1 MSTNPSA
8 KIFDQLLA
16 RVQSYLPESNLEIL
30 KKAYQFSQRA
40 HQDQWRSAGD
50 PYITHP
56 LEVANIL
63 SFFHLDLPT
72 LAAALLHDVLEDT
85 RTSAETLKK
94 EFGEE
99 IARLVEGVTKIASLE
114 ELHSEELLTH
124 KAKKSELLQQA
135 ENWRKMLIATAHD
148 IRVILLKLAD
158 RLHNMQTLESLEP
171 ERKKRIAEETLTLY
185 APLAQRLGIYQL
197 KSKLED
203 LSFKILEP
211 ELYSS
216 LKQKLDQQAQQREEE
231 LKKTIQKI
239 EGLLSN
245 LNFPYKISA
254 RPKNLYSIYRKML
267 RQNKS
272 FEEIQDLSGVRILTD
287 TVEHCY
293 ALLGMM
299 HTRFTPV
306 PNTFTD
312 YIAMPKNNLYQSLH
326 TTVQIEKGEMVEIQI
341 RTEEMHQTAEVGIAA
356 HWRYK
361 LSPKSELQS
370 LKLESDSVDERLDWL
385 KQLLE
390 WQTESKK
397 PEEFLEDLKVE
408 LQFDQV
414 FVFTPKGEVKKL
426 PQGATPV
433 DFAYAVHT
441 EIGHQ
446 CVGAKINNKMVRLDT
461 KLKSGDQCEILLKK
475 GGHPHKDW
483 LDFVRTPRAKAK
495 IRKFFREAK

>member
-1 MSTNPSA
+1 MEEPSK

-16 RVQSYLPESNLEIL
+16 RAQGYLLESNLEIL
-30 KKAYQFSQRA
+30 KKAYQFSQTA
-40 HQDQWRSAGD
+40 HQHQLRAGGS

-56 LEVANIL
+56 LEVAIIL
-63 SFFHLDLPT
+63 SEFHLDLPT
-72 LAAALLHDVLEDT
+72 LTAALLHDVLEDT
-85 RTSAETLKK
+85 SASPETLKK

-99 IARLVEGVTKIASLE
+99 VAHIVEGVTKIASLE
-114 ELHSEELLTH
+114 EIHSGELLTH
-124 KAKKSELLQQA
+124 KAKKAELLQQA

-185 APLAQRLGIYQL
+185 APMAQRLGIYQM
-197 KSKLED
+197 KSQLED

-216 LKQKLDQQAQQREEE
+216 LKQKLAYQQQQREEQ
-231 LKKTIQKI
+231 LKKYMAKI
-239 EGLLSN
+239 EEVLGN

-293 ALLGMM
+293 ALLGMI
-299 HTRFTPV
+299 HNRFTPL

-312 YIAMPKNNLYQSLH
+312 YIAVPKNNLYQSLH
-326 TTVQIEKGEMVEIQI
+326 TTIEMAKGEIVEIQI
-341 RTEEMHQTAEVGIAA
+341 RTEEMHQTAEYGIAA

-361 LSPKSELQS
+361 LSPQS
-370 LKLESDSVDERLDWL
+370 AIHSPQKNNKDSVDERLDWL
-385 KQLLE
+385 KHLLE
-390 WQTESKK
+390 WQSESKK

-426 PQGATPV
+426 PQGSTPV

-446 CVGAKINNKMVRLDT
+446 CIGAKINNKMVRLDT
-461 KLKSGDQCEILLKK
+461 KLKSGDQVEILLKK

-483 LDFVRTPRAKAK
+483 LNFVRTPRAKAK
-495 IRKFFREAK
+495 IRKFFREH